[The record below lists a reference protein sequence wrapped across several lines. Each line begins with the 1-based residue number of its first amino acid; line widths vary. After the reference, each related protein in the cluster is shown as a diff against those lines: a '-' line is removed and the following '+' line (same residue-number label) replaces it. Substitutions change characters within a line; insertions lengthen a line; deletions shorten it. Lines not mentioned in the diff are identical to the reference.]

1 MKRTYI
7 FLFILF
13 CLYFFSIVDVRAESP
28 LEEDVKEMKAQMAVM
43 QQKIATLEEKVSDQQ
58 NKITNDEA
66 TKQAYEQRIND
77 LESRLAKQQQA
88 TPASKVSQNRPAIGK
103 WTPEIGVVA
112 DAVYK
117 QDSSKTDTEGSDRLS
132 LRELELVLGSAVDPY
147 SRLDATISF
156 SDTEEPSL
164 EEAYLTRFGL
174 PLDTTA
180 RFGKF
185 KPKVGKALP
194 VHRDSLDTV
203 DEPRVIEKYFGKEGM
218 NKSGLDF
225 TKMINIP
232 WPVTHQLSLGILEG
246 GNGEEGIA
254 FGTTRRRP
262 TIYSHLKN
270 YLDITDLTGLELG
283 FSHMIGSRDADSRFE
298 VQVLGSDIT
307 LTHHFNANQNVKV
320 QGEVFNLNRKE
331 TTDFDGNLWGS
342 YGLVDFRFHPRWS
355 IGFRYDNVQLVD
367 NPANNPEKED
377 VGYTGYL
384 TFYETEFARW
394 RLQGTHTNLTTGK
407 DDNTV
412 YLQGTFAIGEHKHKL
427 Q

>member
-1 MKRTYI
+1 MKNFFLCLLNFFFFTTFI
-7 FLFILF
+7 FAD
-13 CLYFFSIVDVRAESP
+13 VDNRDQEISELKQEIQQLKVQINQMHDNYDEVINKMQERIDQ
-28 LEEDVKEMKAQMAVM
+28 LE
-43 QQKIATLEEKVSDQQ
+43 QQKIASSMQPYEEKLNDLQAKVNELEQ
-58 NKITNDEA
+58 NKGGLL
-66 TKQAYEQRIND
+66 K
-77 LESRLAKQQQA
+77 
-88 TPASKVSQNRPAIGK
+88 GK
-103 WTPEIGVVA
+103 WIPEIGVVA

-117 QDSSKTDTEGSDRLS
+117 QDSAKTDTEGSDRLS

-156 SDTEEPSL
+156 SDTEAPSL

-180 RFGKF
+180 RLGKF

-194 VHRDSLDTV
+194 MHRDSLDTV

-225 TKMINIP
+225 TKMIDFP
-232 WPVTHQLSLGILEG
+232 WPITHQLTFGVLEG
-246 GNGEEGIA
+246 GNGEEGTA

-262 TIYSHLKN
+262 TLYSHLKN

-283 FSHMIGSRDADSRFE
+283 FSHLIGSRDADSRLE
-298 VQVLGSDIT
+298 VQILGSDIT
-307 LTHHFNANQNVKV
+307 LTHHFNTNQNVKV

-355 IGFRYDNVQLVD
+355 IGFRYDNVQLVNNPAD
-367 NPANNPEKED
+367 NPQKED

-407 DDNTV
+407 DDNTI
-412 YLQGTFAIGEHKHKL
+412 YFQGTFAIGEHKHKL